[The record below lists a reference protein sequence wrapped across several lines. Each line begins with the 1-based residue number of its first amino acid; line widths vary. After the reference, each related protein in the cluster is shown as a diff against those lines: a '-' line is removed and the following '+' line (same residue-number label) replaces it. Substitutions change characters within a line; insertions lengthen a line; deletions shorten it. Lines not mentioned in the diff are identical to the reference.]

1 MLTGEFVKRAL
12 VAGGAGFVGSHL
24 VDRLIKEG
32 YHVTVV
38 DSLVTGRMKNIAHLE
53 GNSNL
58 SFIEADIS
66 KEVLKVEGTLDEI
79 YNMASPA
86 SPVDFERIPI
96 YILET
101 SGQGHKNLL
110 ELAKEKNARVMFA
123 SSSEVYG
130 DAEVHPQPETYYGN
144 VNCAGARGCYDEA
157 KRFGEALSMAYR
169 KEFNVET
176 RIVRIFNTYGPRM
189 RPDDGRV
196 IPNFFSQ
203 AILGHK
209 LTVYGDGK
217 QTRSLCYVEDLV
229 DGIFKLM
236 QSDEWMPV
244 NVGNPVESSVL
255 DIATE
260 VQKVVGSQCELT
272 FKDLP
277 ANDPKLRKPVIEKAQ
292 KLLNWE
298 PKWTLDKGLDKT
310 HEYFVKELKN

>member
-1 MLTGEFVKRAL
+1 MTGEFVKRAL

>member
-1 MLTGEFVKRAL
+1 MKRAL